1 MRIRQAI
8 ETLSKDDILRALE
21 NTYSSHDFLVKL
33 KLDNILSRFRNKR
46 YNDMFQE
53 KFGIDV
59 IQCIKDNVNG
69 RIQSNIDEK
78 MDKTRICEMCGKEYT
93 MRSGGSERFCST
105 VCHCTYSSNSNKEVR
120 REKISQI
127 NKKKVEDGTYIVGRD
142 ENGNLVTLAQYKEE
156 YNKHKSTC
164 VMCGKELE
172 YENRNKR
179 FCDECVKKLPKPNK
193 QRVSRKG
200 YHKKSH
206 KKGIIRQV
214 QVLNKCV
221 ICGKEFYSGRKYKTC
236 SPKCHHENLVQQ
248 GKRIYKMLVE
258 TGKFVGYTK
267 RPIASFAE
275 KFWMEVLN
283 NNNIPFEFNF
293 YINKRRDL
301 GVDEDFGYFLDFKIG
316 NNIDLEIDGKQHKV
330 FKDRIE
336 KDKHRDELLTNA
348 GWKVY
353 RIDFNEIRTEEGKQL
368 MKNKIYDFLD
378 WYHNHSLKL
387 YKNI

>member
-1 MRIRQAI
+1 MI
-8 ETLSKDDILRALE
+8 
-21 NTYSSHDFLVKL
+21 
-33 KLDNILSRFRNKR
+33 
-46 YNDMFQE
+46 
-53 KFGIDV
+53 
-59 IQCIKDNVNG
+59 
-69 RIQSNIDEK
+69 
-78 MDKTRICEMCGKEYT
+78 
-93 MRSGGSERFCST
+93 
-105 VCHCTYSSNSNKEVR
+105 
-120 REKISQI
+120 
-127 NKKKVEDGTYIVGRD
+127 
-142 ENGNLVTLAQYKEE
+142 
-156 YNKHKSTC
+156 
-164 VMCGKELE
+164 
-172 YENRNKR
+172 
-179 FCDECVKKLPKPNK
+179 
-193 QRVSRKG
+193 
-200 YHKKSH
+200 
-206 KKGIIRQV
+206 
-214 QVLNKCV
+214 
-221 ICGKEFYSGRKYKTC
+221 
-236 SPKCHHENLVQQ
+236 QQ
-248 GKRIYKMLVE
+248 GKRIYKILVE

-368 MKNKIYDFLD
+368 MKNKIDDFLD